1 MREPFRRARALLP
14 VARRPS
20 PVARCPSPVQHNGGL
35 FHAVSRRTP
44 ARCEG
49 GYRAPM
55 NNAMQSDPAVT
66 GSFQRL
72 LPKDLVQEAARAH
85 SGRRDDMQVS
95 WQPSLIGRFLE
106 LFAGRDRR

>member
-1 MREPFRRARALLP
+1 LLRR
-14 VARRPS
+14 
-20 PVARCPSPVQHNGGL
+20 
-35 FHAVSRRTP
+35 VSRRTP
-44 ARCEG
+44 GCLPG
-49 GYRAPM
+49 QYRVRM
-55 NNAMQSDPAVT
+55 NNAMQSDPAAT

-85 SGRRDDMQVS
+85 SGRSDDMRVS

>member
-1 MREPFRRARALLP
+1 MLRR
-14 VARRPS
+14 
-20 PVARCPSPVQHNGGL
+20 
-35 FHAVSRRTP
+35 VSRRTP
-44 ARCEG
+44 GRFKG
-49 GYRAPM
+49 RYRARM
-55 NNAMQSDPAVT
+55 NNTMQSDPAAT

-72 LPKDLVQEAARAH
+72 LPKDLVQEAARSH